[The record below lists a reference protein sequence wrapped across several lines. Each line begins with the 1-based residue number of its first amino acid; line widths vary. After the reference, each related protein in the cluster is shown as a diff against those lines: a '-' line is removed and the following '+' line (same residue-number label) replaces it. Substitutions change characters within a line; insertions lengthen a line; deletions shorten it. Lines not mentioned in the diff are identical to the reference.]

1 MFLQLLGS
9 IGGTIK
15 TVSGKSKL
23 NVSISTIWGLC
34 MESPSLLLQV
44 FYYCCMH
51 LIHIMWEPIYLTIEY
66 LRSSTSKLFKT
77 HTQEHSFAWE
87 QEQNVRWRTPCKYFS
102 YIGISSWLVVFKSTT
117 LRLYVYVYVMCMHL
131 FTLTQTFY

>member
-1 MFLQLLGS
+1 MFRRQARLLDLHLLWKDVDTLVLSTPRSFFLTPIVLSHPNLS
-9 IGGTIK
+9 ILTCLRHLW
-15 TVSGKSKL
+15 SHSR
-23 NVSISTIWGLC
+23 STR
-34 MESPSLLLQV
+34 MRV
-44 FYYCCMH
+44 YA
-51 LIHIMWEPIYLTIEY
+51 T
-66 LRSSTSKLFKT
+66 TSKLFKT